1 DPPAGHHV
9 RPEALPAYLKGRN
22 GRYTERGIKHLHGY
36 ASEQWIVPAGYAVKL
51 DPALGELGVLLEP
64 ASVVAKAWEQ
74 IARATEMLEASSDRD
89 GIKAVVTLD
98 GR

>member
-1 DPPAGHHV
+1 M
-9 RPEALPAYLKGRN
+9 
-22 GRYTERGIKHLHGY
+22 
-36 ASEQWIVPAGYAVKL
+36 PAGYAVKL
-51 DPALGELGVLLEP
+51 DPALGELGVLLGP